1 MLAAFQFSFSGLS
14 LTGAVCLHVNC
25 LVVTILS
32 LLVSDTKGRGHLE
45 EKKSVKIHTLA

>member
-1 MLAAFQFSFSGLS
+1 MLAAFQFSFSGLN
-14 LTGAVCLHVNC
+14 LTAAVCVHVNC

-45 EKKSVKIHTLA
+45 EKKEC